1 VISETTSDSTV
12 DDWLAEFLNF
22 GTGVLSLVCLTASVI
37 WGLVAQDRIFLDAR
51 QRMLAQAVHR
61 ITAVSAVVFLFVHI
75 GTKLALDHTSWIAA
89 IIPFG
94 LVGSNDE
101 MLGRAFLIGLGTTA
115 SLMMIFV
122 AITGIL
128 RNRFAASAP
137 VASRWRMMHSL
148 AYPAWCMALVHG
160 LFAGRQAKPIFVILY
175 VLSLVAVG
183 GALALRAS
191 PPPFRRKVAQNIRE
205 LIGNTGGGLRAE
217 PPGRRTAAESRMPGA
232 GSRPGFPEGKV
243 PRQRTGS
250 PSNASLYDT
259 GQRAALTYTGAG
271 ASLYNTGQRAA
282 LTDTGTGASL
292 YDTGQRAAFTETGS
306 NPLTDT
312 GGFSAAYRAVSNTG
326 SIPRIQDPLGQ
337 PDPSQ
342 RMQGLP
348 DMQPTEAIPRV
359 EDNAPRW
366 PAPSPPLY
374 EAPPRPSETPTT
386 YDPVYD
392 TGSTPYVTPG
402 TAPSYG
408 SNDFYDTGESYD
420 PLGTYNTNDTYD
432 SGPATEMLPGAFDEA
447 PSSGEPWNA
456 PSGGSW

>member
-1 VISETTSDSTV
+1 MTNDSTV
-12 DDWLAEFLNF
+12 DDWFAAFLDF
-22 GTGVLSLVCLTASVI
+22 GTGVLSLVCLSASVI

-51 QRMLAQAVHR
+51 QRLLAQAVHR
-61 ITAVSAVVFLFVHI
+61 TTAVASVVFLLVHI

-89 IIPFG
+89 FIPFG

-128 RNRFAASAP
+128 RNRFATPAP
-137 VASRWRMMHSL
+137 VASRWRAMHSL

-160 LFAGRQAKPIFVILY
+160 LFTGREAKPIFVILY
-175 VLSLVAVG
+175 CLSLVAVG

-191 PPPFRRKVAQNIRE
+191 PPPFKRKVAQRIRE
-205 LIGNTGGGLRAE
+205 LIGNNNGGLRAE
-217 PPGRRTAAESRMPGA
+217 PPGRRAAAESPLPGA

-243 PRQRTGS
+243 PRQRTDS

-259 GQRAALTYTGAG
+259 GQRAAF
-271 ASLYNTGQRAA
+271 
-282 LTDTGTGASL
+282 TD
-292 YDTGQRAAFTETGS
+292 TGS

-312 GGFSAAYRAVSNTG
+312 GGFAAAYRAVSNTG
-326 SIPRIQDPLGQ
+326 SIPRIQSPLGQ
-337 PDPSQ
+337 PEPTP

-348 DMQPTEAIPRV
+348 MDMQPTEAIPRV

-386 YDPVYD
+386 YNPVYD
-392 TGSTPYVTPG
+392 TGNMPYVTPG
-402 TAPSYG
+402 TPSPYG
-408 SNDFYDTGESYD
+408 SNDFYGTGESND
-420 PLGTYNTNDTYD
+420 PFGTYNTNDTYD
-432 SGPATEMLPGAFDEA
+432 SGPATETLPGAFEA

-456 PSGGSW
+456 PSGGF

>member
-1 VISETTSDSTV
+1 MVSDTTSNSTV
-12 DDWLAEFLNF
+12 DDSFAAFLDF

-61 ITAVSAVVFLFVHI
+61 TTAVAAVVFLFVHI

-94 LVGSNDE
+94 LVGSDDE
-101 MLGRAFLIGLGTTA
+101 MLGRAFLIGLGTLA

-148 AYPAWCMALVHG
+148 AYPAWCFALVHG
-160 LFAGRQAKPIFVILY
+160 LFAGREAKPVFVVLY
-175 VLSLVAVG
+175 CLSLVAVG

-191 PPPFRRKVAQNIRE
+191 PPPFRRKVAQRIRE
-205 LIGNTGGGLRAE
+205 LIGNNNGGLRAE
-217 PPGRRTAAESRMPGA
+217 PPGRRTAAEARQTGGA

-243 PRQRTGS
+243 PRQRTGP

-259 GQRAALTYTGAG
+259 GQRAALTDTGA
-271 ASLYNTGQRAA
+271 
-282 LTDTGTGASL
+282 GASL
-292 YDTGQRAAFTETGS
+292 YDTGQRAAFTDTGAGASLYDTGQRAAFTDTGS

-337 PDPSQ
+337 PEPQ

-348 DMQPTEAIPRV
+348 TDMQPTEAIPRV
-359 EDNAPRW
+359 DDNAPRW

-374 EAPPRPSETPTT
+374 EAPPRPSEAPTT
-386 YDPVYD
+386 YNPVYD
-392 TGSTPYVTPG
+392 TGNMPYVTPG
-402 TAPSYG
+402 TPSPYG
-408 SNDFYDTGESYD
+408 NNDFYGTGESND
-420 PLGTYNTNDTYD
+420 PLGTYNPNDTYD
-432 SGPATEMLPGAFDEA
+432 SGPATETLPGAYDA

-456 PSGGSW
+456 PSGGF

>member
-1 VISETTSDSTV
+1 MTSDSQPLAADCPGCDLNSTV
-12 DDWLAEFLNF
+12 DDAFAEFLNF
-22 GTGVLSLVCLTASVI
+22 GTGVLSLVCLSASVI

-61 ITAVSAVVFLFVHI
+61 ITAVAAVVFMLVHI
-75 GTKLALDHTSWIAA
+75 GTKLALAHTSWIAA

-101 MLGRAFLIGLGTTA
+101 MLGRAIFIGLGTLA

-122 AITGIL
+122 AVTGIL
-128 RNRFAASAP
+128 RNRFATSAP

-148 AYPAWCMALVHG
+148 AYPAWCFALVHG
-160 LFAGRQAKPIFVILY
+160 LFTGREAKPVFTILY
-175 VLSLVAVG
+175 CLSLAAVG

-191 PPPFRRKVAQNIRE
+191 PPPFRRKVAQRLRE
-205 LIGNTGGGLRAE
+205 MIGNNNGALRAE
-217 PPGRRTAAESRMPGA
+217 PPGRRTAAESRLQGA

-250 PSNASLYDT
+250 PSSASLYDT
-259 GQRAALTYTGAG
+259 GQRAALTDTGA
-271 ASLYNTGQRAA
+271 
-282 LTDTGTGASL
+282 GASL
-292 YDTGQRAAFTETGS
+292 YDTGQRAAFTDTGS

-326 SIPRIQDPLGQ
+326 SIPRIQAPIGQ
-337 PDPSQ
+337 PDPTQ

-348 DMQPTEAIPRV
+348 TDMQPTEVLPPV
-359 EDNAPRW
+359 DDNAPRW
-366 PAPSPPLY
+366 PAPSPQLY
-374 EAPPRPSETPTT
+374 EAPPPPSEAPAP
-386 YDPVYD
+386 YNSPFYD
-392 TGSTPYVTPG
+392 TGNMPYVTPD
-402 TAPSYG
+402 TPSPYG
-408 SNDFYDTGESYD
+408 SNDFYDTGESND

-432 SGPATEMLPGAFDEA
+432 SGPATETLPGAFDA

>member
-1 VISETTSDSTV
+1 MTDDSTV
-12 DDWLAEFLNF
+12 DDSFAAFLDF
-22 GTGVLSLVCLTASVI
+22 GTGVLSLVCLSASVI

-61 ITAVSAVVFLFVHI
+61 TTAVAAVVFLFVHI

-101 MLGRAFLIGLGTTA
+101 MLGRAFLIGLGTLA

-148 AYPAWCMALVHG
+148 AYPAWCFALLHG

-191 PPPFRRKVAQNIRE
+191 PPPFRRKVAQGIRE
-205 LIGNTGGGLRAE
+205 LIGNNNGGLRAE
-217 PPGRRTAAESRMPGA
+217 PPGRRTAAEARQTGGA

-243 PRQRTGS
+243 PRQRTG
-250 PSNASLYDT
+250 PPPNASLYDT
-259 GQRAALTYTGAG
+259 GQRAALTDTGA
-271 ASLYNTGQRAA
+271 
-282 LTDTGTGASL
+282 GASL
-292 YDTGQRAAFTETGS
+292 YDTGQRAAFTDTGS

-337 PDPSQ
+337 PEPQ

-348 DMQPTEAIPRV
+348 TDMQPTEAIPRV

-374 EAPPRPSETPTT
+374 EAPPRPSETPNT
-386 YDPVYD
+386 YNGPVYD
-392 TGSTPYVTPG
+392 TGNMPYVTPG
-402 TAPSYG
+402 TPSPYG
-408 SNDFYDTGESYD
+408 NNDFYGTGESND
-420 PLGTYNTNDTYD
+420 PLGTYNPNDTYD
-432 SGPATEMLPGAFDEA
+432 SGPATETLPGAYDA

-456 PSGGSW
+456 PSGGF

>member
-1 VISETTSDSTV
+1 MVSDTTSNSTV
-12 DDWLAEFLNF
+12 DDAFAAFLDF
-22 GTGVLSLVCLTASVI
+22 GTGVLSLVCLSASVI

-61 ITAVSAVVFLFVHI
+61 TTAVAAVVFLFVHI

-101 MLGRAFLIGLGTTA
+101 MLGRAFLIGLGTLA

-148 AYPAWCMALVHG
+148 AYPAWCFALVHG
-160 LFAGRQAKPIFVILY
+160 LFAGRQAKPVFVILY

-191 PPPFRRKVAQNIRE
+191 PPPFRRKVAQRIRE
-205 LIGNTGGGLRAE
+205 LIGNNNGGLRAE
-217 PPGRRTAAESRMPGA
+217 PPGRRTAAEARQTGGA

-243 PRQRTGS
+243 PRQRTGP

-259 GQRAALTYTGAG
+259 GQRAAF
-271 ASLYNTGQRAA
+271 
-282 LTDTGTGASL
+282 TDTGAGASL
-292 YDTGQRAAFTETGS
+292 YDTGQRAAFTDTGS

-326 SIPRIQDPLGQ
+326 SIPRIQDPSLS
-337 PDPSQ
+337 PTRPSACKGS
-342 RMQGLP
+342 RW
-348 DMQPTEAIPRV
+348 TCSPRRRSR
-359 EDNAPRW
+359 APRTT
-366 PAPSPPLY
+366 PRAGRPRPRRCTRPRR
-374 EAPPRPSETPTT
+374 APPRHPTRT
-386 YDPVYD
+386 
-392 TGSTPYVTPG
+392 TARSTTR
-402 TAPSYG
+402 
-408 SNDFYDTGESYD
+408 
-420 PLGTYNTNDTYD
+420 
-432 SGPATEMLPGAFDEA
+432 ATCPT
-447 PSSGEPWNA
+447 
-456 PSGGSW
+456 